1 MKKIYKNILILILLI
16 FFVKHKLTKL
26 FYEKIIN
33 TNSNNTNK
41 KSC

>member
-1 MKKIYKNILILILLI
+1 MKKIHKNILIIQLI
-16 FFVKHKLTKL
+16 FFVKHKLIKL